1 VVALTRKAGTQE
13 NLEMDRLAAASRW
26 QRVQLNALESRR
38 GDRST
43 FLSSWLP
50 DSKSFQE
57 DPNVKTLHLFSTE
70 YCPLGKK
77 EDAMQR
83 IVMVFCI
90 LSGFVAASWADPSPT
105 SNRITSRIPRQSVQ
119 SSAIAK
125 VGYSKRR
132 HILEI
137 EFVNGAVY
145 RYFDIPLSVHR
156 DLMSAESKARFYD
169 SKIRKHYR
177 SVLVRQ
183 RQKQEPPE
191 KSPASAPGYGA
202 AARD

>member
-1 VVALTRKAGTQE
+1 MTRVSC
-13 NLEMDRLAAASRW
+13 LLRL
-26 QRVQLNALESRR
+26 L
-38 GDRST
+38 
-43 FLSSWLP
+43 
-50 DSKSFQE
+50 
-57 DPNVKTLHLFSTE
+57 STE
-70 YCPLGKK
+70 CCPVDKR
-77 EDAMQR
+77 AVMRR
-83 IVMVFCI
+83 IVLVFCI
-90 LSGFVAASWADPSPT
+90 LVAIGADACADPSPT
-105 SNRITSRIPRQSVQ
+105 PNRITSRIPRQSVQ

-145 RYFDIPLSVHR
+145 RYFDIPFSVHR

-183 RQKQEPPE
+183 RQKQESSE

-202 AARD
+202 AAHD

>member
-1 VVALTRKAGTQE
+1 
-13 NLEMDRLAAASRW
+13 MDRLLPKPMAADPP
-26 QRVQLNALESRR
+26 QRVGDNAFHLPVFVIQNLSR
-38 GDRST
+38 
-43 FLSSWLP
+43 
-50 DSKSFQE
+50 E

-70 YCPLGKK
+70 QYSFSKT
-77 EDAMQR
+77 DRVQR
-83 IVMVFCI
+83 RLLIFIISTAPV
-90 LSGFVAASWADPSPT
+90 VAAWAEPSPT
-105 SNRITSRIPRQSVQ
+105 PSHITSRIPRQSVQ

-145 RYFDIPLSVHR
+145 RYFDIPFSVHR

-183 RQKQEPPE
+183 RQKQEPSE

-202 AARD
+202 AAHD